1 MTKRI
6 AISCLLIL
14 CVLLTCSCE
23 LVKSPDYYELNGDDT
38 VISFTKV
45 VGERKVN
52 TTKIEMTN
60 AVQRISYSYKN
71 VENAFEDAETY
82 IDYLSGEED
91 FYYSGMLNLDETEDE
106 ITLSK
111 TSPND
116 KEYQIRAI
124 VRYNV
129 NTKIVKVVI
138 EREKVIE

>member
-1 MTKRI
+1 MVKRI

-14 CVLLTCSCE
+14 CVVLTCSCE
-23 LVKSPDYYELNGDDT
+23 IVKSPDYYELNGDDT

-71 VENAFEDAETY
+71 VENAFADAETY

-91 FYYSGMLNLDETEDE
+91 FYYSGMLNMDETEDE

-111 TSPND
+111 KSPND
-116 KEYQIRAI
+116 KEYEIRAI
-124 VRYNV
+124 IRYNV

-138 EREKVIE
+138 EREKVIG

>member
-1 MTKRI
+1 MVKRI

-14 CVLLTCSCE
+14 CVVLSCSCE
-23 LVKSPDYYELNGDDT
+23 LVKSPEYYELNGNDN
-38 VISFTKV
+38 VASFTKV

-91 FYYSGMLNLDETEDE
+91 FYYSGMLDMDETEDE

-111 TSPND
+111 KSPND
-116 KEYQIRAI
+116 KEYEIRAI
-124 VRYNV
+124 IRYNV

-138 EREKVIE
+138 EREKVIG

>member
-71 VENAFEDAETY
+71 VENALEDAETY

-116 KEYQIRAI
+116 KEYEIRAI

-138 EREKVIE
+138 EREKVIG

>member
-14 CVLLTCSCE
+14 CVLLACSCE
-23 LVKSPDYYELNGDDT
+23 LVKSPEYYELNGNDT
-38 VISFTKV
+38 VASFTKV
-45 VGERKVN
+45 VGDRKVN

-60 AVQRISYSYKN
+60 AVQRISYSYKD
-71 VENAFEDAETY
+71 VENALEDAETY

-91 FYYSGMLNLDETEDE
+91 FYYSGMLNLDEIEDE

-138 EREKVIE
+138 EREKVIG